1 MELSRDS
8 EPAVGPAA
16 YAMEAEGIT
25 KSYGHLR
32 ALRGV
37 SFQVPKGEFVTLFG
51 KNGAGKTTFL
61 KIAATLARPSGGRLR
76 IHGVDIQDEPERIR
90 RQIGFL
96 SHSTSVYRD
105 LTPLENLRFFSRLYG
120 VGHTDEHINALIE
133 RIGLGRRKNDPVRA
147 FSRGLHQRVG
157 LARVMLHDPAL
168 LLLDEPYTGLDASA
182 VEILNRMLDE
192 VVAGGRTVILTTHD
206 LELGLRASTKIHII
220 DRGKI
225 VYSAARSDP
234 GVREAYARH
243 IRVGATK

>member
-1 MELSRDS
+1 MNAPDAKT
-8 EPAVGPAA
+8 PDTYA
-16 YAMEAEGIT
+16 YAMEAEGLT
-25 KSYGHLR
+25 KTYGHFR

-37 SFQVPKGEFVTLFG
+37 SFQVPKGAFVTLFG

-76 IHGVDIQDEPERIR
+76 IHGVDIQDEPERVR

-120 VGHTDEHINALIE
+120 VGHTDEHIHALIE

-206 LELGLRASTKIHII
+206 LELGLRASTNIHII

-234 GVREAYARH
+234 GVRDAYARY